1 MIIKNLLIFTILN
14 IVFMMQ
20 TFSDFRELLIFGEAD
35 KSAMVSKQLQLLHK
49 DMEGLKERSIKI
61 IVVKNESDLYKKYQ
75 IKQDSFTIILIG
87 KDNSEKYRS
96 NTIIEI
102 AQLFAIIDAMPMRK
116 EEIKKKG
123 N

>member
-14 IVFMMQ
+14 IIFIMQ

>member
-1 MIIKNLLIFTILN
+1 
-14 IVFMMQ
+14 MMQ